1 MRITQEEALELFNSD
16 DLIGIG
22 MAANEVR
29 RKKTD
34 PRVATYQI
42 DRNINYTNFCTEYCS
57 FCAFYRPLGAKDGY
71 ILSLETIYE
80 KIREM
85 IEIGGT
91 GVLMQ
96 GGLHPDLRVEFY
108 ENMLSSIKQ
117 KFPQVH
123 LHCFSA
129 PEILCI
135 AEVSGLSVRDTI
147 ARLRDAGLDSIPGG
161 GAEILDDE
169 IRARISRLKC
179 RSDEWEDM
187 HRITHSL
194 GMRTTATMMFGCGE
208 DYRHR
213 VNHLERLRRI
223 QEDTGGFTAF
233 IPWIFAPENTPLGK
247 KIPEATAF
255 DYLKTLAISRLYL
268 DNIDHIQSSWL
279 TPGIKICQ
287 VGLQFGADDVGSI
300 LIEENVVY
308 AAGVRNR
315 TNEGGTASNYFR
327 CRIHS
332 CAARHALSLVRSEKR
347 CLEFLLGTKVYHRGH
362 CGIRLRFP
370 RPPVNRAVRLELA
383 HRSRIGRESFL
394 AQPSD

>member
-1 MRITQEEALELFNSD
+1 MGLTPQEALDLFNSD

-57 FCAFYRPLGAKDGY
+57 FCAFYRPLGSKEGY
-71 ILSLETIYE
+71 ILDLETIYK
-80 KIREM
+80 KIEEM
-85 IEIGGT
+85 IALGGT
-91 GVLMQ
+91 GVLLQ
-96 GGLHPDLRVEFY
+96 GGLHPDLKIDYY
-108 ENMLSSIKQ
+108 ENMLRGIHEHY
-117 KFPQVH
+117 PQVH

-129 PEILCI
+129 PEITCI
-135 AEVSGLSVRDTI
+135 AEVSGLSLRDTI
-147 ARLRDAGLDSIPGG
+147 SRLRDAGLQSIPGG

-169 IRARISRLKC
+169 VRRRISRLKC
-179 RSDEWEDM
+179 KSEEWEAV
-187 HRITHSL
+187 HREAHKL

-208 DYRHR
+208 EYRHR
-213 VNHLERLRRI
+213 VNHFETLRRM
-223 QEDTGGFTAF
+223 QEDSGGFTAF

-247 KIPEATAF
+247 KIPETTAV

-279 TPGIKICQ
+279 TPGIKVCQ

-315 TNEGGTASNYFR
+315 TNEEELRRIISEAGYIPAQRDTLYRSYVWKSSPASQ
-327 CRIHS
+327 
-332 CAARHALSLVRSEKR
+332 AA
-347 CLEFLLGTKVYHRGH
+347 
-362 CGIRLRFP
+362 
-370 RPPVNRAVRLELA
+370 
-383 HRSRIGRESFL
+383 
-394 AQPSD
+394 

>member
-1 MRITQEEALELFNSD
+1 MSLTIEETLDLFASD

-22 MAANEVR
+22 MAATAVR
-29 RKKTD
+29 NKKND
-34 PRVATYQI
+34 PHVATYQI

-71 ILSLETIYE
+71 LLSFESIYQKIDEMLEL
-80 KIREM
+80 
-85 IEIGGT
+85 GGT
-91 GVLMQ
+91 GVLLQ
-96 GGLHPDLRVEFY
+96 GGLHPDLRVEYY
-108 ENMLSSIKQ
+108 ETLLRSLKQ
-117 KFPQVH
+117 KYPQVH

-147 ARLRDAGLDSIPGG
+147 ARLQDAGLDSIPGG

-179 RSDEWEDM
+179 TSDEWENM
-187 HRITHSL
+187 HRAAHSL

-208 DYRHR
+208 EPRHR
-213 VNHLERLRRI
+213 ANHLARVRRI
-223 QEDTGGFTAF
+223 QEETGGFTSF

-247 KIPEATAF
+247 KVPEATAV
-255 DYLKTLAISRLYL
+255 DYLKTLAISRLFL

-279 TPGIKICQ
+279 TPGIKVCQ

-315 TNEGGTASNYFR
+315 TNEEELR
-327 CRIHS
+327 RIIS
-332 CAARHALSLVRSEKR
+332 DAGYMPAQRDTL
-347 CLEFLLGTKVYHRGH
+347 Y
-362 CGIRLRFP
+362 
-370 RPPVNRAVRLELA
+370 RAYYLK
-383 HRSRIGRESFL
+383 
-394 AQPSD
+394 